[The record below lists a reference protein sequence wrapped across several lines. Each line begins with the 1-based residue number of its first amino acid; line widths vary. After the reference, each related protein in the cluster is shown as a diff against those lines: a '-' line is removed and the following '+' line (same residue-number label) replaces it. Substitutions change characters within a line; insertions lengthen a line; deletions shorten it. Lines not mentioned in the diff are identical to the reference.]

1 MTPQD
6 GGKDDYDGN
15 IIKIICCL
23 KTSVEIYY
31 TQTPSSHFLDCP
43 HTGFPKTVSEDLNI
57 FKFHTP
63 TETNL
68 LRL

>member
-1 MTPQD
+1 MTPQN

-31 TQTPSSHFLDCP
+31 TQTPSSHFLDCY
-43 HTGFPKTVSEDLNI
+43 
-57 FKFHTP
+57 
-63 TETNL
+63 
-68 LRL
+68 R